1 MKKSVKGKKPASNPS
16 PQKTVGNTAPQKT
29 AGNNAPQ
36 KTAGNAAR
44 QKKAGKTAAKKPFF
58 KKAPVKPSAK
68 KPSGLGAPNR
78 TSSAGGAPEKRSGV
92 MPSGGVNAA
101 KESAV
106 KRKKAKK
113 RTAPVQKPSKPVDKR
128 SRKAADKA
136 VRNKQAAVGRRHRY
150 HGGNYILYYISAG
163 IIVVI
168 VLVILANTVLFR
180 CKNITVSGNARYSA
194 EEIIAGSGLETG
206 ANLLHVNAK
215 GAADKIV
222 SALAY
227 VDSARVRKSFPTRI
241 EVTVTEA
248 EKRFAVRQGAVTAA
262 VSYGGKIIEQGSF
275 GDLPVVVGMDA
286 ESIEIGTWIK
296 STVEAKNDIPDAI
309 LSAVESV
316 SLEDVSEIDITDR
329 FSIKMRLDNGRI
341 VLEIGTASDLV
352 SKLMVAK
359 QLIENYVGE
368 SESVTIIVVNPTKPT
383 LRSNVPHEDPEGS
396 NSAPDEPENS
406 GSNSNSG
413 DTSGTGDPEDAQ
425 PTSGG

>member
-16 PQKTVGNTAPQKT
+16 PKKTAGNTAPQKT

-44 QKKAGKTAAKKPFF
+44 QKKAGKTSAKKPFS
-58 KKAPVKPSAK
+58 KKAPVKSAAK
-68 KPSGLGAPNR
+68 KPSGVGAPNR
-78 TSSAGGAPEKRSGV
+78 TASAGVTPEKRSGAMLSV
-92 MPSGGVNAA
+92 SVNAA
-101 KESAV
+101 KKSAV
-106 KRKKAKK
+106 DRKKAKK

-136 VRNKQAAVGRRHRY
+136 VRNKQAAGKRRHRY

-163 IIVVI
+163 ILVVI

-180 CKNITVSGNARYSA
+180 CKNITVSGNVRYSA
-194 EEIIAGSGLETG
+194 EEVIAGSGLETG
-206 ANLLHVNAK
+206 ANLLHINSK
-215 GAADKIV
+215 GAAEKVV

-227 VDSARVRKSFPTRI
+227 VDSASVKKSFPASI

-309 LSAVESV
+309 LSAVERV
-316 SLEDVSEIDITDR
+316 SLEGVSEIDITDR
-329 FSIKMRLDNGRI
+329 FSIKMQLDNGRI
-341 VLEIGTASDLV
+341 ILEIGTVSDLV

-359 QLIENYVGE
+359 NLIENYVGE
-368 SESVTIIVVNPTKPT
+368 AESVTIIVVNPTKPT
-383 LRSNVPHEDPEGS
+383 LRSNIPNDDPEGS
-396 NSAPDEPENS
+396 IGEPNEPENS
-406 GSNSNSG
+406 GGNSG
-413 DTSGTGDPEDAQ
+413 DTSGVGDPESSQ
-425 PTSGG
+425 QSSGG

>member
-1 MKKSVKGKKPASNPS
+1 MKKSVKGKKPTIKTP
-16 PQKTVGNTAPQKT
+16 PQSA
-29 AGNNAPQ
+29 
-36 KTAGNAAR
+36 AGNAAR
-44 QKKAGKTAAKKPFF
+44 QKTAGKTAVKKPVS
-58 KKAPVKPSAK
+58 KKAPVKSAAK

-78 TSSAGGAPEKRSGV
+78 TASAGGIPEKRSGAV
-92 MPSGGVNAA
+92 PSPSGANAA
-101 KESAV
+101 KRPAV
-106 KRKKAKK
+106 NGKKAKK

-128 SRKAADKA
+128 SRRAADKA
-136 VRNKQAAVGRRHRY
+136 VRNKQAASKRRHKY

-194 EEIIAGSGLETG
+194 EEVIAGSGLETG
-206 ANLLHVNAK
+206 ANLLHINAK
-215 GAADKIV
+215 GAAEKVV

-227 VDSARVRKSFPTRI
+227 VDSAIVKKSFPASI

-275 GDLPVVVGMDA
+275 GDLPIVVGMDA

-296 STVEAKNDIPDAI
+296 STVEAKNDIPGAI
-309 LSAVESV
+309 LSAVERV

-341 VLEIGTASDLV
+341 ILEIGTASDLV

-359 QLIENYVGE
+359 NIIENNVGE
-368 SESVTIIVVNPTKPT
+368 SESVTIIVVNPTRAT
-383 LRSNVPHEDPEGS
+383 LRRDVPNEDPEDLIGEP
-396 NSAPDEPENS
+396 NEPENS
-406 GSNSNSG
+406 GSSGNSG
-413 DTSGTGDPEDAQ
+413 DTGGTGDPESPQ
-425 PTSGG
+425 QSSGG